1 MILLMIL
8 IPALGSCLA
17 AFSRGA
23 MSRAVGP
30 AAVVVTLAVFC
41 VSVIPL
47 VQGGDFAGE
56 TDSHLWVGQIFSMDT
71 LSIPLTVLSSFL
83 FLVCSLF
90 CVFSPGGAPT
100 VPSFFA
106 LLLLLESLVIAV
118 FCTHDILMFFIFFE
132 ASLVPM
138 FFMIGFWGHGDKVG
152 AAFKFL
158 IYTATASVGFL
169 AAVACI
175 DAVANATSSSFDDTA
190 VGLATN
196 VHFHWQV
203 YFWILC
209 FIAFAVKLP
218 VVPCHTWLPSAHV
231 QAPTAGSV
239 LLAGLLI
246 KLGGYGL
253 LRFCIQMLPTASAH
267 FAKFVICL
275 SAVSLI
281 YASLTAFAQRNMK
294 MLVAYSSVAHMSFVA
309 AGMFSLNE
317 AGMLGAVYQMLSH
330 GLISAAL
337 FLCVGMIYSRTGTM
351 EMSECSGLASK
362 MPRLSAMIVFFS
374 MASAGIPG
382 TSGFMGEFLSMLGV
396 FKAFGPMVICFAVGM
411 VLSAAYMLRL
421 CKEVVWGSAPAGSG
435 KFDDIN
441 IGEFAILAALAILVL
456 VLGVFPAP
464 LLTMLKPAVE
474 HLLVPLHKLQP
485 SWG

>member
-1 MILLMIL
+1 MIL
-8 IPALGSCLA
+8 IPALGSCLM

-23 MSRAVGP
+23 MSRVVGP
-30 AAVVVTLAVFC
+30 AAVFVTLAVFC
-41 VSVIPL
+41 VSVVPL
-47 VQGGDFAGE
+47 VHWGGSVEEA
-56 TDSHLWVGQIFSMDT
+56 DSQLWVGQIFSVDA
-71 LSIPLTVLSSFL
+71 LSVPLTVLSSFL

-90 CVFSPGGAPT
+90 CVFSPGGAPAT
-100 VPSFFA
+100 PSFFA
-106 LLLLLESLVIAV
+106 LLLLLESFVIAV
-118 FCTHDILMFFIFFE
+118 FCTHDLLTFFIFFE

-158 IYTATASVGFL
+158 IYTAAASGGFL

-175 DAVANATSSSFDDTA
+175 CAVADTAVSQFDDIA

-196 VHFHWQV
+196 VHFRWQV

-218 VVPCHTWLPSAHV
+218 MVPCHTWLPSAHV

-253 LRFCIQMLPTASAH
+253 LRFCIQMLPTVSAH
-267 FAKFVICL
+267 FAKFVVCL

-317 AGMLGAVYQMLSH
+317 AGMLGAIYQMLSH

-362 MPRLSAMIVFFS
+362 MPRLSAMMVFFS

-396 FKAFGPMVICFAVGM
+396 FKAFGPMVACFAVGM

-441 IGEFAILAALAILVL
+441 IGEFAILAILAALVL
-456 VLGVFPAP
+456 ILGVLPAP
-464 LLTMLKPAVE
+464 LLAMLKPAVE
-474 HLLVPLHKLQP
+474 HLLLPLHKLQP